1 MTLTLQGRSAPS
13 GARMVGVLAGL
24 ALALLGASLAQ
35 RRGVAPA
42 GAPRR
47 RPPAA
52 AKQAAALCGLQV
64 HQHFDAVTR
73 WALTALSPGCI
84 AAGERGCPGLSSPGT
99 TWQTLLP
106 RCI

>member
-1 MTLTLQGRSAPS
+1 MTLQGRGAPS

-35 RRGVAPA
+35 QRGVAPA

-47 RPPAA
+47 RVPAA

-64 HQHFDAVTR
+64 QQHLQQWPLWCCQPTVMGLLRVLQCQFKARDCQFRAQ
-73 WALTALSPGCI
+73 
-84 AAGERGCPGLSSPGT
+84 AG
-99 TWQTLLP
+99 
-106 RCI
+106 